1 MSHPLSLELSLMF
14 SCKIHKYFHE
24 FSNFLPTSRIG
35 YMMNLSK
42 VCKGVRQ
49 LKKYGPFLAIFSLLW
64 HFSCLIYS
72 HIN

>member
-49 LKKYGPFLAIFSLLW
+49 LKNMA
-64 HFSCLIYS
+64 HF
-72 HIN
+72 